1 MFNKLGRLDIF
12 ENFQTDFELP
22 KFRKSLDDE
31 EYFAD
36 DSPPVRNNIRFSSK
50 SFGVTLNSGSTFI
63 QNVESRTLTI
73 HSWWRRALSWLF
85 RSRKLEKPEK
95 SLITVEQF
103 FTHVK
108 NDSLTL
114 EVVRER
120 AKGYELSINNA
131 HRTGQKAL
139 YERLTKALDANRCE
153 AQLVEMGLTSYLIED
168 RLVEFVKK
176 APKGLQLDW
185 IKNFTRV
192 IPDQVISR
200 KVESDERLIFDNYV
214 VLHYDPEKKS
224 WAETE
229 AEKEARR
236 DPILFGV
243 LQGSRKLYFVG
254 DWVDDYCDLTL
265 DQVADLLG
273 ADAISRVQ

>member
-1 MFNKLGRLDIF
+1 M
-12 ENFQTDFELP
+12 
-22 KFRKSLDDE
+22 
-31 EYFAD
+31 Y
-36 DSPPVRNNIRFSSK
+36 
-50 SFGVTLNSGSTFI
+50 
-63 QNVESRTLTI
+63 
-73 HSWWRRALSWLF
+73 
-85 RSRKLEKPEK
+85 
-95 SLITVEQF
+95 
-103 FTHVK
+103 
-108 NDSLTL
+108 
-114 EVVRER
+114 
-120 AKGYELSINNA
+120 IN
-131 HRTGQKAL
+131 
-139 YERLTKALDANRCE
+139 KALDANRCE
-153 AQLVEMGLTSYLIED
+153 DQLVEMGLTSYLIED